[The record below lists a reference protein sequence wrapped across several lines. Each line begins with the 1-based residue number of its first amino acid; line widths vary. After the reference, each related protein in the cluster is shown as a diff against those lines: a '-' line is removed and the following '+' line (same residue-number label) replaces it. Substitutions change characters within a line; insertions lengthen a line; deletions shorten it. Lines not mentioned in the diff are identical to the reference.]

1 MDDDSSISID
11 YAEVE
16 LVKLMSKIAKLQREI
31 RAIKGDGEVDSGRDN
46 NNGTRATTIKPASS
60 FRKATGSDRYAST
73 KEPTAAGS
81 SSSSQ
86 LDSHSHPQAS
96 EGSYKIRKKRISRG
110 VQYERPIGM
119 PMENCQLILRCFEP
133 RSHSILGPVK
143 RRTFND
149 RLFNESKN
157 KSTSKLENSEQ
168 KNGNSESIVSQT
180 TDDVLKNESH
190 NQPSKNKKNVIF
202 KFIQKKMVPKE
213 NKEKVDAKH
222 ENFEVTEKPVESSTN
237 LMKPVETSK
246 SPKKDR
252 LSEKFRILTRPKKSV
267 NINEEKNIRYEASKV
282 EESTPPQKSKSQTPF
297 NFRVSKKAI
306 LKAPYRAIRK
316 VPSLFGKGKEK

>member
-86 LDSHSHPQAS
+86 LDSHSHPQ
-96 EGSYKIRKKRISRG
+96 
-110 VQYERPIGM
+110 
-119 PMENCQLILRCFEP
+119 
-133 RSHSILGPVK
+133 
-143 RRTFND
+143 
-149 RLFNESKN
+149 LFNESKN

-168 KNGNSESIVSQT
+168 KNGNSESIN
-180 TDDVLKNESH
+180 VLNKITPISDESH